1 MCSTTGDA
9 GSVRLYVGISGGEAS
24 SELSVDAP
32 PPPPPHHTRYTA
44 HTVTTS
50 DFLGKPDVIT
60 SVNTLPG
67 RSRETSFMI
76 ST

>member
-44 HTVTTS
+44 HTAVTQSS
-50 DFLGKPDVIT
+50 DFLGKPDVIWA
-60 SVNTLPG
+60 V
-67 RSRETSFMI
+67 TSFMI
-76 ST
+76 STGALYSV